1 MKNWDQTLP
10 ALAWICLLT
19 RRDIRVKAALL
30 PLSWLAL
37 TLVVFTTHKPWWAAY
52 YVHNCVPLCW
62 CAALA
67 VTALWR
73 DSSWR
78 RNRVA
83 FVALVLYA
91 ACALP
96 WMAARLYLQVA
107 KIRNSQPTYTCLA
120 LKEIARLKPFTSFIF
135 AEEPIY
141 SFHTGIP
148 LPPKLAVLS
157 LKRLWSGDITN
168 ERIAAALQAVKPGV
182 ILVGNSSRVLPF
194 QDLLQEEYRLIY
206 EDPDLRLYALKT
218 VIDQAGY

>member
-10 ALAWICLLT
+10 ALVWICLLA
-19 RRDIRVKAALL
+19 RRENRVKAALL
-30 PLSWLAL
+30 PLTWLVL

-96 WMAARLYLQVA
+96 WMAARLYLQAA

-135 AEEPIY
+135 AEQPTY
-141 SFHTGIP
+141 SFHARIP

-168 ERIAAALQAVKPGV
+168 ECITAKLQAVKPGV
-182 ILVGNSSRVLPF
+182 ILVGNSSRLLPF
-194 QDLLQEEYRLIY
+194 ENLLL
-206 EDPDLRLYALKT
+206 EDI
-218 VIDQAGY
+218 V